1 MKAKIIQKR
10 TSLQTVLP
18 ADGGRGSECFV
29 KKNGK
34 KTGTPAPTI
43 LESETGVPGGGRRR
57 KEGRRAV

>member
-18 ADGGRGSECFV
+18 GDGGRGNKRFV

-43 LESETGVPGGGRRR
+43 LELETGVPGGGRRR
-57 KEGRRAV
+57 KEGCRAA